1 MNELMERRLA
11 ETLVAVFDD
20 LFEKPLG
27 TVLRGGADEPFY
39 EPGSPSTVWF
49 RYTIPAVHSM
59 KYHIGVLPVR
69 HDGDCQITAIGMR
82 PRAVTKL
89 SRQHFLLS
97 R

>member
-20 LFEKPLG
+20 LFEMPLG

-49 RYTIPAVHSM
+49 R
-59 KYHIGVLPVR
+59 
-69 HDGDCQITAIGMR
+69 
-82 PRAVTKL
+82 
-89 SRQHFLLS
+89 
-97 R
+97 